1 MEGDE
6 ELVQT
11 FGIEPKI
18 WTMTSTTMSLEEKK
32 SKFREMELKHEVN
45 HLIRRISYTQIITYQ
60 LPKFLEKSK
69 VVRTEQDSN
78 LRGKIPSD
86 F

>member
-6 ELVQT
+6 VQT

-18 WTMTSTTMSLEEKK
+18 WTMTTMSLAEKK

-45 HLIRRISYTQIITYQ
+45 NIFSFGAKTPR
-60 LPKFLEKSK
+60 LESRK
-69 VVRTEQDSN
+69 
-78 LRGKIPSD
+78 GP
-86 F
+86 

>member
-6 ELVQT
+6 VQT

-18 WTMTSTTMSLEEKK
+18 WTMTTMSLAEKK

-45 HLIRRISYTQIITYQ
+45 NIFS
-60 LPKFLEKSK
+60 FG
-69 VVRTEQDSN
+69 V
-78 LRGKIPSD
+78 KIPRLESRKSP
-86 F
+86 

>member
-6 ELVQT
+6 VQT

-18 WTMTSTTMSLEEKK
+18 WTMTTMSLAEKK

-45 HLIRRISYTQIITYQ
+45 YIFS
-60 LPKFLEKSK
+60 FG
-69 VVRTEQDSN
+69 V
-78 LRGKIPSD
+78 KIPRLDSEKAHNKKLNK
-86 F
+86 

>member
-6 ELVQT
+6 VQT

-18 WTMTSTTMSLEEKK
+18 WTMTTMSLAEKK

-45 HLIRRISYTQIITYQ
+45 NILTIILGDFYT
-60 LPKFLEKSK
+60 
-69 VVRTEQDSN
+69 
-78 LRGKIPSD
+78 
-86 F
+86 

>member
-1 MEGDE
+1 MEGDIRPF
-6 ELVQT
+6 VKT
-11 FGIEPKI
+11 VGIEPKI

-32 SKFREMELKHEVN
+32 SKFREMELKHEVSLRW
-45 HLIRRISYTQIITYQ
+45 LILQ
-60 LPKFLEKSK
+60 KSK

>member
-6 ELVQT
+6 VQT

-18 WTMTSTTMSLEEKK
+18 WTMTSTTMSLAEKK

-45 HLIRRISYTQIITYQ
+45 NIITFEITFHKRKQ
-60 LPKFLEKSK
+60 VSLHNGHL
-69 VVRTEQDSN
+69 N
-78 LRGKIPSD
+78 LRFINLRT

>member
-6 ELVQT
+6 VQT

-18 WTMTSTTMSLEEKK
+18 WTMTTMSLAEKK

-45 HLIRRISYTQIITYQ
+45 CIFSSVVKKLRLDSR
-60 LPKFLEKSK
+60 KS
-69 VVRTEQDSN
+69 
-78 LRGKIPSD
+78 P
-86 F
+86 

>member
-6 ELVQT
+6 VQT

-18 WTMTSTTMSLEEKK
+18 WTMTTMSLAEKK

-45 HLIRRISYTQIITYQ
+45 KISRLFKVTFIRRGAHAEAGFKKKPIISCR
-60 LPKFLEKSK
+60 KSFN
-69 VVRTEQDSN
+69 RS
-78 LRGKIPSD
+78 
-86 F
+86 

>member
-6 ELVQT
+6 VQT

-18 WTMTSTTMSLEEKK
+18 WTMTTMSLAEKK

-45 HLIRRISYTQIITYQ
+45 NIWTFIHFYMYGRKCRSWIQ
-60 LPKFLEKSK
+60 EKAHNK
-69 VVRTEQDSN
+69 
-78 LRGKIPSD
+78 L
-86 F
+86 

>member
-18 WTMTSTTMSLEEKK
+18 WTMTTMSLAEKK

-45 HLIRRISYTQIITYQ
+45 NIFS
-60 LPKFLEKSK
+60 FG
-69 VVRTEQDSN
+69 V
-78 LRGKIPSD
+78 KIPRLESRKSP
-86 F
+86 